1 MERVCHL
8 TNLNKVYREKLCIKG
23 HSWMTAQIVTMDRL
37 YPHYLSSQA
46 SWTWH
51 SLQYGIVLSWDLLS
65 RMISLENGIPC
76 SFITTPELSGP
87 LHISSDIYHTQITG
101 YSQQLIYQINSDWS
115 FREHLSRALPIKMI
129 FRLLL
134 RSILSE
140 HLVGEYSAELILEII
155 ITRWLQVSVGECS
168 RQIPQTKIQL
178 LLRDLVPSDWS
189 TYMIASGVNF
199 FDTKL
204 SINQIPPQFSLTLKF
219 KIYTYHQLSY
229 LFDSVATNVINT
241 PALKNIFQVI

>member
-1 MERVCHL
+1 
-8 TNLNKVYREKLCIKG
+8 
-23 HSWMTAQIVTMDRL
+23 
-37 YPHYLSSQA
+37 
-46 SWTWH
+46 
-51 SLQYGIVLSWDLLS
+51 
-65 RMISLENGIPC
+65 
-76 SFITTPELSGP
+76 
-87 LHISSDIYHTQITG
+87 
-101 YSQQLIYQINSDWS
+101 
-115 FREHLSRALPIKMI
+115 MI

-140 HLVGEYSAELILEII
+140 HLIGEYSAELILEII